1 MTNID
6 NSVMDWNDVIEDDGQ
21 EYVLLLKRIITS
33 LLLILKKEDSL
44 VVQKF
49 LLQIKKQNQFKFFSE
64 MGVASMKFDLIL
76 SKALTWK
83 LSAFFRSIGQKK
95 RGEKITMDW
104 NKVLGAKGRAHI
116 KQKVY
121 TNQSDEEKNIN
132 DLDYFIDYDEKS
144 FSEVVN
150 DKDIPF

>member
-6 NSVMDWNDVIEDDGQ
+6 NSVMDWNDVIKDDGQ
-21 EYVLLLKRIITS
+21 EYVLLPEEDYNFVVTNFEKGRFPGSAKIPATN
-33 LLLILKKEDSL
+33 KETKSI
-44 VVQKF
+44 
-49 LLQIKKQNQFKFFSE
+49 QIFSE
-64 MGVASMKFDLIL
+64 LGVASMKFDLIL

-116 KQKVY
+116 KQKVH
-121 TNQSDEEKNIN
+121 TNQAGEEKTIN
-132 DLDYFIDYDEKS
+132 DLDYFIDYDEKY
-144 FSEVVN
+144 FSEVVD
-150 DKDIPF
+150 DKDLPF